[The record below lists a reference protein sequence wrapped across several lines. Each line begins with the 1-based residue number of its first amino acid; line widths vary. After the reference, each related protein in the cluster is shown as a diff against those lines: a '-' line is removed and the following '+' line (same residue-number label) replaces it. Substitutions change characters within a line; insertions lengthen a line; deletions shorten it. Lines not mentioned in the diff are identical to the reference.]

1 MHQPTFATVEHAQKK
16 RKTRRQRFL
25 ERIDA
30 LVPWEELEARIAPYD
45 PKAGRGRRPYP
56 LEVLLRIHCVQICY
70 NLSDPGM
77 EDLLYEAE
85 SVRRFCGLSLSA
97 PIPDESTILHFRHL
111 LERHDLGTDLFATIN
126 AHLAQRGLRLK
137 EGTIVDASIIE
148 APASTKNRAR
158 ARDPEMH
165 QTQKG
170 NAWHFGM
177 KLHIGTDARTGLV
190 HLATTAANVN
200 DVTVAHRLLHGGET
214 EAWGDAGYQGV
225 AKRPEHA
232 GAGVR
237 WRVALRPRLRRQLP
251 PGSPAAR
258 AERENASVRAKGEH
272 PFLDVKRRFGY
283 ATVRYRGLEK
293 NRQRLALLLGFA
305 NLLRAAPPPRCR
317 SGIGAESPPASA
329 AAGPAAPRRTRIGA
343 HRARHATCSD
353 HP

>member
-25 ERIDA
+25 ERIEA

-56 LEVLLRIHCVQICY
+56 LAAMLRVHCVHLCY
-70 NLSDPGM
+70 NLSDPAM

-85 SVRRFCGLSLSA
+85 SVRRFCGLTLTA
-97 PIPDESTILHFRHL
+97 PLPDETTILHFRHL
-111 LERHDLGTDLFATIN
+111 LERHALGTALFATIN
-126 AHLAQRGLRLK
+126 AHLAARGLQVR
-137 EGTIVDASIIE
+137 EGTIVDSTIIS
-148 APASTKNRAR
+148 APSSTKNQAW
-158 ARDPEMH
+158 ARDAEMH
-165 QTQKG
+165 QTRKG
-170 NAWHFGM
+170 RQWFFGM

-258 AERENASVRAKGEH
+258 AEREKASVRAKGEH

-305 NLLRAAPPPRCR
+305 NLLRAAPPL
-317 SGIGAESPPASA
+317 AAPPAVA
-329 AAGPAAPRRTRIGA
+329 
-343 HRARHATCSD
+343 
-353 HP
+353 